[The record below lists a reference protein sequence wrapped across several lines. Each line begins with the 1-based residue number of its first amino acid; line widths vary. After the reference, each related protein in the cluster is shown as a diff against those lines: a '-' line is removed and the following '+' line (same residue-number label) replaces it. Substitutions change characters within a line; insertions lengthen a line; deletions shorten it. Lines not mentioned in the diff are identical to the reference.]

1 MVAVPPFIPVTTPF
15 SSTVATS
22 SLSDDHVT
30 LLLEAFE
37 GLTVTFIV
45 RTSIGSSAP
54 TFTNK
59 KGSSTL
65 IALTLGVV
73 VPPPTPPPPPPDEV
87 VSSFGTVSVLPGS
100 TGLSPAVTPV
110 VPSPAVTEAPGTFT
124 STLFALAITLST
136 VPSPLISTLLAF
148 TLIVLTDEFS
158 SIIMLE
164 FSPC

>member
-1 MVAVPPFIPVTTPF
+1 
-15 SSTVATS
+15 
-22 SLSDDHVT
+22 
-30 LLLEAFE
+30 
-37 GLTVTFIV
+37 
-45 RTSIGSSAP
+45 
-54 TFTNK
+54 
-59 KGSSTL
+59 
-65 IALTLGVV
+65 
-73 VPPPTPPPPPPDEV
+73 
-87 VSSFGTVSVLPGS
+87 LPGS

-164 FSPC
+164 FSPSIDADSILALVAVTVMSGPTIVTDVKPPSIITSSFPSTITSPISVPSSA